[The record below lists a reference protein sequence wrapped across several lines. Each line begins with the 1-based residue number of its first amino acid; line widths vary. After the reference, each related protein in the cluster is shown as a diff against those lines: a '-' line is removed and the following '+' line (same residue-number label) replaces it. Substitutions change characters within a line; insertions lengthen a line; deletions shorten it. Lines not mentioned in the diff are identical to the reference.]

1 MSRTIDYRRI
11 EMLEPEVVEMLR
23 GKTAAEKVE
32 MVFDAE
38 KTLRMMLEA
47 HLKWS
52 HPNWSDEQ
60 VRQEIARR
68 WLREGMGEGAGT
80 QIVFDSSG
88 RACVVFCR

>member
-23 GKTAAEKVE
+23 GKTAAERVE

-47 HLKWS
+47 HLKWRY
-52 HPNWSDEQ
+52 PNWTDEE

-68 WLREGMGEGAGT
+68 WLRG
-80 QIVFDSSG
+80 SG
-88 RACVVFCR
+88 